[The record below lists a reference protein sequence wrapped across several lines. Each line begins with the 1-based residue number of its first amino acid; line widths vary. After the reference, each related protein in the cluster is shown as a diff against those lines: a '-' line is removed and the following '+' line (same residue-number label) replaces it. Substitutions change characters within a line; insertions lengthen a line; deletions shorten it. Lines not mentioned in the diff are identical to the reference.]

1 MEDPSMIRRPLT
13 RLLAILAA
21 LGLVTTLGAGSVS
34 AASDR
39 ATQVY
44 RVAMDG
50 SHEATPTCA
59 PPDVCGDPDASGEAI
74 LIVNPN
80 TDQVCFLMRWRDID
94 GTVVAAHIHNGV
106 VGVPAGVVV
115 PLFQPAT
122 FEGTDMARGCVS
134 GNGWTDD
141 IIANPA
147 GFYVNVHSTV
157 YQAGAIRGQLG

>member
-1 MEDPSMIRRPLT
+1 MEDPSMIRRQFT
-13 RLLAILAA
+13 RLLAISVA
-21 LGLVTTLGAGSVS
+21 LGLVAALGAGSVS
-34 AASDR
+34 AASDN

-80 TDQVCFLMRWRDID
+80 TDTVCFLARWRDID

-106 VGVPAGVVV
+106 AGVPAGVIV
-115 PLFQPAT
+115 PLFAGT
-122 FEGTDMARGCVS
+122 FDGTDQVRACVA
-134 GNGWTDD
+134 GLGWTDD
-141 IIANPA
+141 INANPA

-157 YQAGAIRGQLG
+157 FQPGAIRAQLG